1 MTDSVLTL
9 GAHLAVLV
17 ALIALASLFARKP
30 IGLSWIL
37 AALVVFAIYWA
48 ALMYGGKLFTLDAM
62 KPLADLLPS
71 KGWNWRGKIVS
82 ILTTLLMTGAI
93 SLVLKDTWTRAGFTL
108 RQAPNSIRPALIATA
123 ALVAISCTLEYIA
136 HDGTDTSP
144 GTLLYQAVAPGL
156 DEEPFFRGLLL
167 LLLAEAF
174 AADKA
179 RILCFGFAGL
189 ISMIIFGVVH
199 GVAVQDGALQ
209 IAPLAILYPGAT
221 GLGLL
226 YIRERTGSLV
236 IPILA
241 HNAINVAL
249 CFF

>member
-9 GAHLAVLV
+9 AAHLAALI

-30 IGLSWIL
+30 LRLSWAV
-37 AALVVFAIYWA
+37 AAIVVFAVYWA
-48 ALMYGGKLFTLDAM
+48 ALMYGSKIFTLDAM
-62 KPLADLLPS
+62 QPLADLVPS

-82 ILTTLLMTGAI
+82 ILTTLAMTGVV
-93 SLVLKDTWTRAGFTL
+93 SLMLKDAWTRAGFTL
-108 RQAPNSIRPALIATA
+108 RQAPGSIGPALVATA
-123 ALVAISCTLEYIA
+123 LLVAISCTLEYMA

-144 GTLLYQAVAPGL
+144 ARLLFQAVAPGL
-156 DEEPFFRGLLL
+156 DEEPFFRGLWL

-174 AADKA
+174 AADQT
-179 RILCFGFAGL
+179 RILRFGYAGIVSSL
-189 ISMIIFGVVH
+189 IFGVVH

-209 IAPLAILYPGAT
+209 IVPLAILYPGAT

-226 YIRERTGSLV
+226 WIRERTGSLLV
-236 IPILA
+236 PILA

-249 CFF
+249 SFF